1 MISRPLDGLGALSV
15 SKRLQFRSLHVN
27 IEDVLDVVD
36 AALASVARRLP
47 EHVSRDDLLGAG
59 RLALVRA
66 AAEFAGDAENLRGF
80 CFVRVRGAILDEL
93 RRQDPLSRRVRRRVN
108 AIRRAANQLE
118 QALGRVPTDAELGDA
133 VMLPADVVRS
143 TLNAGLAAQH
153 ADETVVADIADVSTP
168 VASARAE
175 ATELAAIVVTALARL
190 PAREAEVLRRY
201 HFVGATLQ
209 DIASTLGVSVARAH
223 QLRSAGEKR
232 LREDLTVLA
241 LWHAHFGG

>member
-1 MISRPLDGLGALSV
+1 MISQ
-15 SKRLQFRSLHVN
+15 LQFRSLHVN

-47 EHVSRDDLLGAG
+47 AHVSRDDLLGAG

-66 AAEFAGDAENLRGF
+66 AAEFTGDIENLRGF

-108 AIRRAANQLE
+108 AIRRVAIQLE
-118 QALGRVPTDAELGDA
+118 QTLGRVPTDAELGDA

-143 TLNAGLAAQH
+143 TLDAALAAQC
-153 ADETVVADIADVSTP
+153 ADETTVAEVADVTTP
-168 VASARAE
+168 AASARAE
-175 ATELAAIVVTALARL
+175 ATELATIVDAALARL
-190 PAREAEVLRRY
+190 PVREAEVLRRY
-201 HFVGATLQ
+201 HFEGATLQ
-209 DIASTLGVSVARAH
+209 DIAFTLGVSIARAH

>member
-1 MISRPLDGLGALSV
+1 MISQ
-15 SKRLQFRSLHVN
+15 LQFRSLHVN

-47 EHVSRDDLLGAG
+47 AHVSRDDLQGAG

-66 AAEFAGDAENLRGF
+66 AAEFSGDAENLRGF

-108 AIRRAANQLE
+108 AIRRAAILLE
-118 QALGRVPTDAELGDA
+118 QTLGRVPTDAELGDA
-133 VMLPADVVRS
+133 VMLPAEVVRS
-143 TLNAGLAAQH
+143 TLDAALAAQH
-153 ADETVVADIADVSTP
+153 ADETVVAEVADVNTPAAST
-168 VASARAE
+168 RAE
-175 ATELAAIVVTALARL
+175 ATELAAIVDVALGRL
-190 PAREAEVLRRY
+190 PVREAEVLRRY
-201 HFVGATLQ
+201 HFEGATLQ
-209 DIASTLGVSVARAH
+209 DIASTLGVSIARAH

-241 LWHAHFGG
+241 LWHAHYGG

>member
-1 MISRPLDGLGALSV
+1 MISQ
-15 SKRLQFRSLHVN
+15 LQFRSLHVN

-47 EHVSRDDLLGAG
+47 AHVSRDDLLGAG

-66 AAEFAGDAENLRGF
+66 AEEFTGDAENLRGF

-108 AIRRAANQLE
+108 AIRRAAMQLE
-118 QALGRVPTDAELGDA
+118 QTFGRVPTDAELGDA

-143 TLNAGLAAQH
+143 TLDSALAAQH
-153 ADETVVADIADVSTP
+153 ADDTPVAEVADVSTP
-168 VASARAE
+168 GAVAHLESA
-175 ATELAAIVVTALARL
+175 ELVDVLASALARL

-201 HFVGATLQ
+201 HLEGATLQ
-209 DIASTLGVSVARAH
+209 DIASTLGVSVARVH

-232 LREDLTVLA
+232 LREDLAVLA